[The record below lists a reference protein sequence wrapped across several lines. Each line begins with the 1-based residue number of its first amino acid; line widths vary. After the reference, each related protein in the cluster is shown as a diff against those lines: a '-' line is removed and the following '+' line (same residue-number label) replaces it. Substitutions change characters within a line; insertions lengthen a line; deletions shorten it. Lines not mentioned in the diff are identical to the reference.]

1 MTIDPIDLVLRVA
14 QATLGA
20 GESPPGTNA
29 GPYVERVLKR
39 VGFGKGAPW
48 CAAWVSD
55 VGALAL
61 GPQWPVKPSASVV
74 AICEWAKA
82 AKCRHGAVATPAARG
97 DLFAL
102 WYPKLGRFAHIG
114 LVVSVSTDGR
124 TVETLEGNTSG
135 AGERDGWLVWSKTRT
150 LTRKD
155 CLIRWADAGAA

>member
-74 AICEWAKA
+74 AICEWAKGA
-82 AKCRHGAVATPAARG
+82 GCRLEATKTPARRG

-114 LVVSVSTDGR
+114 LVLRVDPDGR

-155 CLIRWADAGAA
+155 CLIRWADVGAA